1 MQFWDTEPAKPVFD
15 YDVER
20 KRFIDNMEY
29 LSTMSVEEQNSLQK
43 VAGMEFRFTK
53 VYGKKTKSCKVF

>member
-20 KRFIDNMEY
+20 KRFIDKME
-29 LSTMSVEEQNSLQK
+29 MI
-43 VAGMEFRFTK
+43 
-53 VYGKKTKSCKVF
+53 